1 MSSRRRNLLDQL
13 LVNSDSC
20 LCIVDARRRMR
31 FFSRGMEAWTGWSA
45 GDIEGL
51 SCDGLPAEKATPADL
66 LAAAFNPS
74 TAIWKGQVQLWQA
87 VLPTASGGV
96 VRSRFCSIP
105 LSSESGQV
113 ERVLMVRSEETNA
126 SEIRPDLLIG
136 QQLHAEVAALRADF
150 RTRYNWDSF
159 IGADAS
165 LRRVRQLA
173 SLLKDSDCFFCIA
186 GNSGTGRRHLAQC
199 IHVGGR
205 ASETSFVPI
214 YCDLLSTQALYDAL
228 QQLQT
233 MAGEHASA
241 HERPGLLLLVDVD
254 RLHRE
259 VQQWLLN
266 CTGICD
272 SVRLAATT
280 SVPLQQVVADG
291 WMLAEFQQ
299 MITPVEIELPPLH
312 CRGND
317 VLLLAHEFVQQNRR
331 LNRTAAVEL
340 APDVASQLLSYHWP
354 GNVRELRQV
363 IHDACQSCSGR
374 QVRTEDLSFAFRA
387 GMEAQRTT
395 PGNSEPCQSLDEL
408 LRTAERR
415 IVEGTLTACGGNKA
429 EAARRLGLTRP
440 SFYRRLKTLG
450 LRRDGRSPGKENDD
464 A

>member
-1 MSSRRRNLLDQL
+1 VSSRRRNLLDQL

-96 VRSRFCSIP
+96 VRARFCSIP

-186 GNSGTGRRHLAQC
+186 GNSGTGRRHLAQ
-199 IHVGGR
+199 
-205 ASETSFVPI
+205 
-214 YCDLLSTQALYDAL
+214 
-228 QQLQT
+228 
-233 MAGEHASA
+233 
-241 HERPGLLLLVDVD
+241 
-254 RLHRE
+254 
-259 VQQWLLN
+259 
-266 CTGICD
+266 
-272 SVRLAATT
+272 
-280 SVPLQQVVADG
+280 
-291 WMLAEFQQ
+291 
-299 MITPVEIELPPLH
+299 
-312 CRGND
+312 
-317 VLLLAHEFVQQNRR
+317 
-331 LNRTAAVEL
+331 
-340 APDVASQLLSYHWP
+340 
-354 GNVRELRQV
+354 
-363 IHDACQSCSGR
+363 
-374 QVRTEDLSFAFRA
+374 
-387 GMEAQRTT
+387 
-395 PGNSEPCQSLDEL
+395 
-408 LRTAERR
+408 
-415 IVEGTLTACGGNKA
+415 
-429 EAARRLGLTRP
+429 
-440 SFYRRLKTLG
+440 
-450 LRRDGRSPGKENDD
+450 
-464 A
+464 